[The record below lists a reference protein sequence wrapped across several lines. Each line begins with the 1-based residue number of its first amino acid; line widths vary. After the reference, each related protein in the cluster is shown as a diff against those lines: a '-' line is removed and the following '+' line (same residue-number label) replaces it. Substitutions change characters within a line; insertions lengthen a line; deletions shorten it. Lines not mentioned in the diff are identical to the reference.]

1 MKYLFVVPT
10 FLVCM
15 SLTQGAFADVLEI
28 KAGDS
33 VQKVL
38 EAHKGK
44 RITLRL
50 MGGGELSGKVRTVTK
65 ELVQLGELSNGEFF
79 DSVIEI
85 KKISAVIVRVQE

>member
-1 MKYLFVVPT
+1 MKYLFIVPM
-10 FLVCM
+10 FLAFLG
-15 SLTQGAFADVLEI
+15 LTQGAFADALKI

-33 VQKVL
+33 IQKVL
-38 EAHKGK
+38 EAHKEK

-65 ELVQLGELSNGEFF
+65 ELVQLGELSNEEFF

-85 KKISAVIVRVQE
+85 EKISAVIVRVQE